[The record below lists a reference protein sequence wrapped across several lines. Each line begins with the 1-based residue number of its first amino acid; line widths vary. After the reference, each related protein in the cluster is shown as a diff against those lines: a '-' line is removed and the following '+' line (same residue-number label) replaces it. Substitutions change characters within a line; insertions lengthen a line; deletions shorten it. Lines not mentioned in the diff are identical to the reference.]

1 VAAQRIGSTRQFR
14 NRCSRRSLTTAAVV
28 WKLRSMPRVP
38 DKLPRYRDL
47 PVDPRYPQKTAWGL
61 FGEDDDIGMFNLQT
75 PERVAAAARRVRKG
89 AVFALNWEQHK
100 PDPPLFGRGALRHT
114 VFRKNP
120 VGHHG
125 DDVLDNFY
133 PQASSQWDGLTH
145 VGDYEH
151 GFWGG
156 VTVQQLRASGDKHRL
171 GIDHWA
177 RRGIAGRC
185 VLLDVARFR
194 AAQGRPI
201 DCATADPISV
211 EDLEGTR
218 TSQGVTPEP
227 GDVWLVR
234 TGWIAWYE
242 QQRYRVRMAL
252 ADRGSFKAPGLLCS
266 EAMAEY
272 LFDHHPAAIAGDN
285 PALECWPPP
294 NALEPDGF
302 LHHYLLG
309 RFGIAIGE
317 MFVLDA
323 LADDCAQ
330 DGVFEAFFTSAPLNI
345 KGGTGSPPNALAIK

>member
-1 VAAQRIGSTRQFR
+1 MS
-14 NRCSRRSLTTAAVV
+14 
-28 WKLRSMPRVP
+28 RVP

-47 PVDPRYPQKTAWGL
+47 PIADRYPKKTAWGL
-61 FGEDDDIGMFNLQT
+61 FGDDDDVGMFNLQT
-75 PERVAAAARRVRKG
+75 PERIAAAARLVRKG

-120 VGHHG
+120 VGHHS
-125 DDVLDNFY
+125 DDVLDNFF

-156 VTVQQLRASGDKHRL
+156 VTVQQLRESKDKQRL
-171 GIDHWA
+171 GIHHWA

-185 VLLDVARFR
+185 LLLDVARHR

-201 DCATADPISV
+201 ECGAADPISV
-211 EDLEGTR
+211 DDLQGTLAAQR
-218 TSQGVTPEP
+218 VTPEP

-234 TGWIAWYE
+234 TGWVGWYE
-242 QQRYRVRMAL
+242 TLRYGARMAL
-252 ADRGSFKAPGLLCS
+252 ADRGTLKTPGLACS

-272 LFDHHPAAIAGDN
+272 LFDHHPAAIAADN

-294 NALEPDGF
+294 NFLAPDGF
-302 LHHYLLG
+302 LHHFLLG

-323 LADDCAQ
+323 LAEDCAG
-330 DGVFEAFFTSAPLNI
+330 DGVYAGLFTSAPLHVV
-345 KGGTGSPPNALAIK
+345 GGTGSPPNALVLK